1 MNDCKEVPDSEEQAG
16 VLNTTANIE
25 INCGNQSIL
34 SRVSC
39 LVDASYRQFETVFDA
54 LGEGVVF
61 QNRKGQILISNDAAA
76 QILGLTPDQLEG
88 RTSVDPRWQA
98 LKEDGSPFPGE
109 EHPAMVSLR
118 TGVRQSNVLMNV
130 LKPDGTRTW
139 IKINS
144 IPVFD
149 GGDSEPIAVVC
160 SFCDI
165 TAVKESELDV
175 KGQLKILQ
183 DVQAQI
189 EARRRGL
196 EIANQELREAADIDT
211 LTGLK
216 NQKGL
221 FERLASDVA
230 LASRNQFPISLL
242 ILEVDPFDTSNS
254 DMLNEVLVQV
264 SRAMKATGRASDFVA
279 RYRDDR
285 FAMVLP
291 YTNEA
296 QAVKFAHRLLEVIQ
310 EIESYSIVIACIG
323 VAEYRMGTLTNNLVE
338 QAEEALFRAK
348 ASGQRTLTAL

>member
-1 MNDCKEVPDSEEQAG
+1 M
-16 VLNTTANIE
+16 LNTPEMNE
-25 INCGNQSIL
+25 IKCGNPSVS

-39 LVDASYRQFETVFDA
+39 LVDASNRQFETVFDA
-54 LGEGVVF
+54 LGEGVVY
-61 QNRKGQILISNDAAA
+61 QNRKGQIVISNDAAA

-98 LKEDGSPFPGE
+98 MKEDGSPFPGE
-109 EHPAMVSLR
+109 EHPAMVTLR
-118 TGVRQSNVLMNV
+118 TGEPQSNILMNL

-139 IKINS
+139 IKITS
-144 IPVFD
+144 IPIFD
-149 GGDSEPIAVVC
+149 SGVPEPIGVVC
-160 SFCDI
+160 SFSDI
-165 TAVKESELDV
+165 TAVKESEIDL
-175 KGQLKILQ
+175 KGQLKVLHE
-183 DVQAQI
+183 VQSQI

-242 ILEVDPFDTSNS
+242 MLEVDPFDTSNN
-254 DMLNEVLVQV
+254 DMRNEVLVQV
-264 SRAMKATGRASDFVA
+264 SLAMKTSGRASDFVA
-279 RYRDDR
+279 RYRDDK

-296 QAVKFAHRLLEVIQ
+296 QAVRFAHRLLEVIQ
-310 EIESYSIVIACIG
+310 EIESYSIIIARIG
-323 VAEYRMGTLTNNLVE
+323 VAEYRMGSLTNNLVE

-348 ASGQRTLTAL
+348 ASGQRSLAAL